1 MFKKIIPTLAS
12 EGYYLTDP
20 DPVVDTENKLI
31 LALSIAYSIA
41 DATA

>member
-12 EGYYLTDP
+12 EGYYLTNP

-31 LALSIAYSIA
+31 LALGIAYSITNV
-41 DATA
+41 TA